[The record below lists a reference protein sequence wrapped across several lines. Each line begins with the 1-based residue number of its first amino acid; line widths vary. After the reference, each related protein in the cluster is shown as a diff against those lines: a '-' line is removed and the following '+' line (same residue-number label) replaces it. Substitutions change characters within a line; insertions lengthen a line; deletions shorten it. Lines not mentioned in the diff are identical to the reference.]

1 MRSCFVAEKLQDSN
15 SLGLSGLRQFFVTG
29 PWRRLLGQTV
39 GNLGSGGVRCG
50 FSQINYGSTRFC
62 AQPIFRRGG
71 RIEGGN
77 GMNLEFSD
85 DQKFVQTTAREF
97 LTANA
102 TLQVDRAVFESDAS
116 YDESLWKKVAEMG
129 WLGTTVP
136 EAYGGTGL
144 GYLELVLLAQEMGR
158 SLAPIPFASSV
169 YGATEAILL
178 CGTEEQKQKWL
189 PLLSSGERI
198 GCVAFSE
205 ALGDSDVASLETQV
219 RGDQLNGTKTPV
231 LDGDI
236 ADLAVVLA
244 GEGDGASLLLVDLA
258 GDGVSR
264 RKLNSLDA
272 SRSQAEI
279 VFSSA
284 SFERLGA
291 AGEGEAAF
299 ARLMDRMAIL
309 MGFEQIGGAE
319 RALEISVE
327 YVKERFAF
335 GRAIGSFQAVK
346 HRLADFYARNQI
358 AVSNGYW
365 AAWAL
370 STDDAELP
378 LAACNLRVA
387 SSDAFVLGA
396 EDMIQVHGGVGFTW
410 EFDCHLFYRRA
421 KVLAATLGS
430 PGTWREKLIAR
441 IEASEAA

>member
-1 MRSCFVAEKLQDSN
+1 
-15 SLGLSGLRQFFVTG
+15 
-29 PWRRLLGQTV
+29 
-39 GNLGSGGVRCG
+39 
-50 FSQINYGSTRFC
+50 
-62 AQPIFRRGG
+62 
-71 RIEGGN
+71 
-77 GMNLEFSD
+77 MNLEFSD

-158 SLAPIPFASSV
+158 ALAPLPFASSV

-178 CGTEEQKQKWL
+178 FGTEEQKQKWL
-189 PLLSSGERI
+189 PLLSSGDRI

-205 ALGDSDVASLETQV
+205 ALGDSDIENLEARVA
-219 RGDQLNGTKTPV
+219 GDTLSGTKTPV

-258 GDGVSR
+258 GDGVQR
-264 RKLNSLDA
+264 KKLNSLDA

-291 AGEGEAAF
+291 AGTGGAAF
-299 ARLMDRMAIL
+299 EQLMDRMAIL
-309 MGFEQIGGAE
+309 LGFEQIGGSE
-319 RALEISVE
+319 RALEISVA

-370 STDDAELP
+370 STDDSELP

-387 SSDAFVLGA
+387 ASDAFVLGS

-421 KVLAATLGS
+421 KVLALTLGS
-430 PGTWREKLIAR
+430 PGTWRDKLISR